1 MFVYWIL
8 STILRLLSI
17 CSHRAQCPHLGLE
30 LPHLCVQV
38 APLMGETGGP
48 RQGCPGDTSAR
59 MTACTGYKGPILVT
73 SKHLCHARKLS
84 RTYPTMTSMS
94 CLHFGVYS
102 RLLHYFFR
110 PLSLDLVVTWRLLCI
125 LGPPCSFCRPVLF
138 CSWDLRSGKCFVT
151 TSLSEDRFSVDSR
164 PHAET

>member
-110 PLSLDLVVTWRLLCI
+110 PLSFGFGRDLETVMYLRPTLL
-125 LGPPCSFCRPVLF
+125 LLPPCSLLLLGPTLWEVLRDDFSFRRPLF
-138 CSWDLRSGKCFVT
+138 R
-151 TSLSEDRFSVDSR
+151 
-164 PHAET
+164 